1 MEEKKEAKVVGMK
14 PEAETA
20 RPEKMSYEQLEN
32 IAHQLSVQAKQLYA
46 RLQEANMA
54 NMFKRLDY
62 LFKVVENAHAFNEEF
77 VAKCVTEIEGLM
89 TVPETEEETED
100 KPEE

>member
-1 MEEKKEAKVVGMK
+1 MEEKAKV
-14 PEAETA
+14 EAQPIEAA

-32 IAHQLSVQAKQLYA
+32 VAHQLSEQLRQLYA
-46 RLQEANMA
+46 KLQEANMA

-62 LFKVVENAHAFNEEF
+62 LFKVVENAHAFSEEF
-77 VAKCVTEIEGLM
+77 AAKCVAEIEDLM
-89 TVPETEEETED
+89 TVPESEETED

>member
-1 MEEKKEAKVVGMK
+1 MEEKAKV
-14 PEAETA
+14 EAQPIEAT

-32 IAHQLSVQAKQLYA
+32 VAHQLSEQSRQLYA
-46 RLQEANMA
+46 KLQEANMA

-62 LFKVVENAHAFNEEF
+62 LFKVVENAHAFSEEF
-77 VAKCVTEIEGLM
+77 VAKCVAEIEDLM
-89 TVPETEEETED
+89 TVPESEETED

>member
-1 MEEKKEAKVVGMK
+1 MEEKKEAEVVELK
-14 PEAETA
+14 PTPEE
-20 RPEKMSYEQLEN
+20 RPQKMSYEQLEN
-32 IAHQLSVQAKQLYA
+32 IAHQLSEQAKQLYA
-46 RLQEANMA
+46 RLQEANMT

-62 LFKVVENAHAFNEEF
+62 LFKVVESAHAFSEEF
-77 VAKCVTEIEGLM
+77 VAKCVAEIEDLM